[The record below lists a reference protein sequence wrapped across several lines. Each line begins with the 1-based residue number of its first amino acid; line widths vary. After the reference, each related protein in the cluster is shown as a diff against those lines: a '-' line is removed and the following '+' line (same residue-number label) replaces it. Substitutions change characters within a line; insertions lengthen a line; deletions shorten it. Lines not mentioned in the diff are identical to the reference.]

1 MGQCGYVLRTV
12 GTVVD
17 TLLQRVAKSA
27 WHHATGCHCEL
38 QGCEAI
44 QCGHRPCLCR
54 SSSLRHEMS
63 KVWGMSKY
71 TLLVMVIA
79 EMDSGG
85 LVVWLSLLS
94 NLQAY
99 FYMKGVLAF
108 LTKKCEQNKEQ
119 TIKDM
124 SCYDCM

>member
-1 MGQCGYVLRTV
+1 
-12 GTVVD
+12 
-17 TLLQRVAKSA
+17 
-27 WHHATGCHCEL
+27 
-38 QGCEAI
+38 
-44 QCGHRPCLCR
+44 
-54 SSSLRHEMS
+54 MS